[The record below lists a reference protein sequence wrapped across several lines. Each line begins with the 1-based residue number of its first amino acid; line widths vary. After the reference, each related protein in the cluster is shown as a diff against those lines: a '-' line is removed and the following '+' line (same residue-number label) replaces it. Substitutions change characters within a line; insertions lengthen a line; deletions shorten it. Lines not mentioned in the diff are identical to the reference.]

1 MIGFIEKHHKLL
13 LEKKKE
19 DGVSEN
25 APKKL
30 SKKDLEIDP
39 DVDDAPEDDENK
51 TSGSSNP
58 ELENIII
65 SFFQDT
71 DNITDEDIHK
81 LAEILGIPTDELETN
96 IYTIL
101 KKLINKQNIGK
112 HSFVSDNNYN
122 KKELDLGEEI
132 EKEHTSDSKIAKEIA
147 KDHLTEL
154 PDYYSRLRKMEKNEN
169 NNKNKIKNVQEDAT
183 SQKPGPRYTFF
194 SLNRGPES
202 DKFFPE
208 ETRQEQIKK
217 MMQKK
222 LATNPYYR
230 SDEKH

>member
-51 TSGSSNP
+51 TKDSSNP

-71 DNITDEDIHK
+71 DNITDDDIDK
-81 LAEILGIPTDELETN
+81 LAEIIGIDHETLEEKIFAMFKT
-96 IYTIL
+96 
-101 KKLINKQNIGK
+101 
-112 HSFVSDNNYN
+112 FVSKGKN
-122 KKELDLGEEI
+122 KKKITTPSEVVMPDEEM
-132 EKEHTSDSKIAKEIA
+132 EESTSE
-147 KDHLTEL
+147 T
-154 PDYYSRLRKMEKNEN
+154 
-169 NNKNKIKNVQEDAT
+169 IKP
-183 SQKPGPRYTFF
+183 QKPGPRYTFF

-208 ETRQEQIKK
+208 ETKQERIKK
-217 MMQKK
+217 MMQDK